1 MELRQLATFR
11 MLATTLNFTR
21 TATALNYVQSNVTA
35 QIQALEEEL
44 GVRLF
49 DRLGKRVTL
58 TEVGERLLRYAE
70 QIADLVDEMCK
81 AASTKDPPMGTL
93 TISAPESLCTYR
105 LPTLLHNFR
114 CYYPQ
119 VHVQFRPSPV
129 ADLRRLVSE
138 GLLDIAFVLEEPIH
152 STKLIVK
159 PLCPEPLHV
168 IAAPSHP
175 FAQVDRIEPA
185 DMEGE
190 TVLLTESGCSYRALF
205 EHSLAVAGVRPATT
219 LEFSSVEAIKQCVMV
234 GMGISILP
242 EMATRIEVEQGKLA
256 VLPWI
261 LPDVQVITQMV
272 WHKEKWLS
280 PALRAFIETAVDMQW
295 GATISPLFDL
305 EMSHPE
311 DISYRNPPRLSR
323 SD

>member
-11 MLATTLNFTR
+11 QLARTLNFTR

-49 DRLGKRVTL
+49 DRLGKQVTL

-70 QIADLVDEMCK
+70 QIVDLADEMCK
-81 AASTKDPPMGTL
+81 VASIQDPPMGTL

-105 LPTLLHNFR
+105 LPTLLHQFR
-114 CYYPQ
+114 RHYPQ
-119 VHVQFRPSPV
+119 VHVQFRPGPV
-129 ADLRRLVSE
+129 ANLRRLVSE

-159 PLCPEPLHV
+159 PLCTETLHV
-168 IAAPSHP
+168 VAAPSHP
-175 FAQVDRIEPA
+175 FAHVERVEPA

-190 TVLLTESGCSYRALF
+190 TVLLTEGGCSYRSLF
-205 EHSLAVAGVRPATT
+205 EHSLAVAGVRPAAT
-219 LEFSSVEAIKQCVMV
+219 LEFNSVEAIKQCVMV

-242 EMATRIEVEQGKLA
+242 EMATRAEVEQGKIA

-280 PALRAFIETAVDMQW
+280 PALRAFIETAVSMQW
-295 GATISPLFDL
+295 
-305 EMSHPE
+305 
-311 DISYRNPPRLSR
+311 
-323 SD
+323 

>member
-11 MLATTLNFTR
+11 LLATTLNFTR

-49 DRLGKRVTL
+49 DRLGKRVAL
-58 TEVGERLLRYAE
+58 TDVGERLLRYAD
-70 QIADLVDEMCK
+70 QILDLADEMCK
-81 AASTKDPPMGTL
+81 VASTEEEPMGAL
-93 TISAPESLCTYR
+93 TISAPQSLCTYR
-105 LPTLLHNFR
+105 LPKLLH
-114 CYYPQ
+114 
-119 VHVQFRPSPV
+119 QFRPSPV

-138 GLLDIAFVLEEPIH
+138 GVLDIAFVLEELIH

-159 PLCPEPLHV
+159 PLFPEPLHV

-175 FAQVDRIEPA
+175 LIGVDQVKPA

-205 EHSLAVAGVRPATT
+205 EHSLAVAGVQPATT

-242 EMATRIEVEQGKLA
+242 EVATRVEVEQGKLA

-261 LPDVQVITQMV
+261 LPDVQVFTQMV

-280 PALRAFIETAVDMQW
+280 PALNAFIDTAASMQW
-295 GATISPLFDL
+295 
-305 EMSHPE
+305 
-311 DISYRNPPRLSR
+311 
-323 SD
+323 

>member
-11 MLATTLNFTR
+11 LLATNLNFTR
-21 TATALNYVQSNVTA
+21 TATVLNYVQSNVTA

-70 QIADLVDEMCK
+70 QIVDLADEMGK
-81 AASTKDPPMGTL
+81 VASTKEDPMGAL
-93 TISAPESLCTYR
+93 TISAPESLCTYL
-105 LPTLLHNFR
+105 LPKLLQHFR
-114 CYYPQ
+114 SCYPQ
-119 VHVQFRPSPV
+119 VRVQFRPSPV

-138 GLLDIAFVLEEPIH
+138 GMLDIAFVLEEPIH

-159 PLCPEPLHV
+159 QLFPEPLHV

-175 FAQVDRIEPA
+175 LARVDQVEPA

-205 EHSLAVAGVRPATT
+205 EYSLAVAGVQPATT

-242 EMATRIEVEQGKLA
+242 EMATRAEVEQGKLV
-256 VLPWI
+256 VLPWR
-261 LPDVQVITQMV
+261 LPDVQVMTQMI

-280 PALRAFIETAVDMQW
+280 PALGAFIDTAANMQW
-295 GATISPLFDL
+295 
-305 EMSHPE
+305 
-311 DISYRNPPRLSR
+311 
-323 SD
+323 

>member
-1 MELRQLATFR
+1 MELLQLATFR

-58 TEVGERLLRYAE
+58 TEVGERLLHYAE
-70 QIADLVDEMCK
+70 QIVDLTDEMCK
-81 AASTKDPPMGTL
+81 VASTKDPSMGTL

-105 LPTLLHNFR
+105 LPTLLHHFR
-114 CYYPQ
+114 CHYPQ
-119 VHVQFRPSPV
+119 VRVQFRPSPV

-138 GLLDIAFVLEEPIH
+138 GLIDIAFVLEEPLH

-159 PLCPEPLHV
+159 PLCTEPLHL
-168 IAAPSHP
+168 IASPSHP
-175 FAQVDRIEPA
+175 LAHVDWVKPT

-190 TVLLTESGCSYRALF
+190 TVLLTEGGCSYRSLF
-205 EHSLAVAGVRPATT
+205 EHSLAVAGVQPATT

-242 EMATRIEVEQGKLA
+242 EMATRTEVEQGKIA
-256 VLPWI
+256 VLPWV
-261 LPDVQVITQMV
+261 LPDVPVITQMV

-280 PALRAFIETAVDMQW
+280 PALRAFIETAVSMQW
-295 GATISPLFDL
+295 
-305 EMSHPE
+305 
-311 DISYRNPPRLSR
+311 
-323 SD
+323 

>member
-11 MLATTLNFTR
+11 LLATTLNFTR
-21 TATALNYVQSNVTA
+21 TATVLNYVQSNVTA

-70 QIADLVDEMCK
+70 QIVDLADEMGK
-81 AASTKDPPMGTL
+81 VALTKEDPMGAL
-93 TISAPESLCTYR
+93 TISAPESLCTYL
-105 LPTLLHNFR
+105 LPKLLHHFR
-114 CYYPQ
+114 SCYPQ
-119 VHVQFRPSPV
+119 VRVQFRPSPV

-138 GLLDIAFVLEEPIH
+138 GMLDIAFVLEEPIH
-152 STKLIVK
+152 STKLVVK
-159 PLCPEPLHV
+159 QLFPEPLHV

-175 FAQVDRIEPA
+175 LASVDQVEPA

-205 EHSLAVAGVRPATT
+205 EHSLAVAGVQPATT

-242 EMATRIEVEQGKLA
+242 EMATRAEVEQGKLV
-256 VLPWI
+256 VLPWR
-261 LPDVQVITQMV
+261 LPDVQVMTQMI

-280 PALRAFIETAVDMQW
+280 PALCAFIDTAANMQW
-295 GATISPLFDL
+295 
-305 EMSHPE
+305 
-311 DISYRNPPRLSR
+311 
-323 SD
+323 